1 MAELLDQGEIMSTQF
16 EPKMANRFIMYIDGI
31 PSFMIKMTNRPSL
44 AIPRVTL
51 DHINMK
57 RYVAG
62 KPEWQE
68 LSLSLYDPIVPSAA
82 QATMEWIRL
91 CFESVT
97 GRMGYFDFYSKDIT
111 LNALGP
117 VGDIV
122 ESWTLN
128 GCFVTNF
135 EGGQLDYSS
144 GGDPVMVN
152 INVSFNNAI
161 LNY

>member
-1 MAELLDQGEIMSTQF
+1 MAELLDQSEIYPNSF
-16 EPKMANRFIMYIDGI
+16 EPKLANRFIMYIDGI
-31 PSFMIKMTNRPSL
+31 PSFMIKMTNRPSIS
-44 AIPRVTL
+44 IPRVTL

-57 RYVAG
+57 RYIAG

-97 GRMGYFDFYSKDIT
+97 GRMGYSDFYKKDIT
-111 LNALGP
+111 LNAVGP

-122 ESWTLN
+122 ESWN
-128 GCFVTNF
+128 IQGAFVTNF
-135 EGGQLDYSS
+135 EGGQLDWSS

-152 INVSFNNAI
+152 LSISYDNCI
-161 LNY
+161 LNF

>member
-1 MAELLDQGEIMSTQF
+1 MAELLDQSEVQQSQF

-31 PSFMIKMTNRPSL
+31 PSFMIKMSSRPSL
-44 AIPRVTL
+44 SIPRVTL

-62 KPEWQE
+62 KPEWAE

-91 CFESVT
+91 CYESVT
-97 GRMGYFDFYSKDIT
+97 GRMGYSDFYKKDIT

-122 ESWTLN
+122 ESWN
-128 GCFVTNF
+128 IQGAFVTNF
-135 EGGQLDYSS
+135 EGGQLDWSS
-144 GGDPVMVN
+144 GGDPVMVTLS
-152 INVSFNNAI
+152 ISFDNCI
-161 LNY
+161 LNF